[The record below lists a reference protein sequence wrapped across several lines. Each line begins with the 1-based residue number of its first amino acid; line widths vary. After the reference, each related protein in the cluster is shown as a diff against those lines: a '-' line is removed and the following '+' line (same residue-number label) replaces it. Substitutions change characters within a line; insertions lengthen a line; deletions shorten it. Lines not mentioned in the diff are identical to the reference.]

1 MASPVAAPSTP
12 SLGAALV
19 CSPAM
24 RARDDIALPTAAM
37 LELPEKAVQFG
48 TGAFLR
54 GFVDCIL
61 DDANRDGT
69 FGGRVAVVGSTG
81 SGRKQRL
88 NEQDGLY
95 TLSVQGVENGA
106 PREQLRVISS
116 IHRALSASDDWDAVL
131 ACARNPALELVF
143 SNTTE
148 VGIALDEDDRFDL
161 APPASFPGK
170 LTRFLYER
178 ARAFDFD
185 PAAGVIMI
193 PCELIEQNG
202 DRLRDIVLTLARRWQ
217 LDDSFASWIEQAVPF
232 CNTLVDRIVPGTPKG
247 EQVARLERILP
258 YHDDMLTVCETYRLF
273 AIEGDASL
281 RARLPFAGESGVIV
295 APDIRP
301 YRDRKVRLLN
311 GAHTITVPAAL
322 LCGCE
327 TVRGALEHETVGAFI
342 RSALLDDIVPSV
354 DVPGAESFARDV
366 LDRFA
371 NPYVH
376 HALIDITLQQTMKMR
391 VRVIP
396 SIVEHVKR
404 VGSLPRS
411 LVFGFAAYLDYMR
424 GELQDER
431 RAAGLPVPADDQGAV
446 VRERWSVADM
456 SPDSIAEVVRD
467 VSSDTA
473 LWAHDLGAIPGF
485 VGAVTE
491 QLLRI
496 RERGALAALEAYI
509 SSEGRACR

>member
-1 MASPVAAPSTP
+1 MASPAVASSAP

-24 RARDDIALPTAAM
+24 RAREGIVLPTAAM

-61 DDANRDGT
+61 DDANRHAT
-69 FGGRVAVVGSTG
+69 FGGRVVVVGSTG
-81 SGRKQRL
+81 TGREQRL

-95 TLSVQGVENGA
+95 TLSIQGVENGA

-116 IHRALSASDDWDAVL
+116 ISRALSASGEWDAVL
-131 ACARNPALELVF
+131 ACARNPGLQLVF

-148 VGIALDEDDRFDL
+148 VGIALDQDDRFEL
-161 APPASFPGK
+161 APPVSFPGK

-185 PAAGVIMI
+185 STAGPVVI

-202 DRLRDIVLTLARRWQ
+202 DRLRDIVLTLARHWQ
-217 LDDSFASWIEQAVPF
+217 LDDAFAHWIERAVPF
-232 CNTLVDRIVPGTPKG
+232 CNTLVDRIVPGTPRG
-247 EQVARLERILP
+247 EQAARLERVLP

-281 RARLPFAGESGVIV
+281 RARLPFAAESGVIV

-301 YRDRKVRLLN
+301 YRERKVRLLN
-311 GAHTITVPAAL
+311 GTHTIVVPTAL

-342 RSALLDDIVPSV
+342 RSALLRDIVPSV

-371 NPYVH
+371 NPYIH

-391 VRVIP
+391 VRVVP
-396 SIVEHVKR
+396 SIVGYVQR

-424 GELQDER
+424 GTLQETR
-431 RAAGLPVPADDQGAV
+431 RAAGLPVPADDQGTV
-446 VRERWSVADM
+446 VRDRWRATDM
-456 SPDSIAEVVRD
+456 SPASIAALVRD
-467 VSSDTA
+467 VSSDTS
-473 LWAHDLGAIPGF
+473 LWAHDLAAIPGF
-485 VGAVTE
+485 VDAVTE

-496 RERGALAALEAYI
+496 RELGALPALDAYV
-509 SSEGRACR
+509 SEGRTCQ